1 MSDPDEL
8 ADDDR
13 SWADLDQT
21 WVIAIIFYGL
31 GDAATTGIGI
41 HIGGL
46 VEAGPFVAPLLERY
60 GLGVMF
66 LLKIGVLGGMFALWQ
81 RMPRPQRLGVPLGLA
96 AVGVVVTTWNASLL
110 AVTALS

>member
-1 MSDPDEL
+1 MSDPDGF

-13 SWADLDQT
+13 SWAALDQT

-41 HIGGL
+41 HTSGL

-60 GLGVMF
+60 GLGVLF
-66 LLKIGVLGGMFALWQ
+66 LLKVGILGGMFALCQ
-81 RMPRPQRLGVPLGLA
+81 HMPRPQRSGVPLGLA
-96 AVGVVVTTWNASLL
+96 TVGVVVTTWNTSML
-110 AVTALS
+110 AVTVLS

>member
-1 MSDPDEL
+1 MDDPD
-8 ADDDR
+8 DFVSDDR
-13 SWADLDQT
+13 SWADIDQT
-21 WVIAIIFYGL
+21 WVIAVVFYGL

-41 HIGGL
+41 HTSGL

-66 LLKIGVLGGMFALWQ
+66 LLKIGVLGGMFALWR

-96 AVGVVVTTWNASLL
+96 TVGVVVTTWNASLL
-110 AVTALS
+110 AVMALS